1 MIGVVLALLIVP
13 LAAGITCAVLP
24 LRAVRA
30 AAAVTVAS
38 GIACFGLVLALV
50 PAAAHHDLNYL
61 SYLRVDAV
69 SVIFLLATGF
79 LYAAVAVY
87 AVGYTKRH
95 EDLYARRFYAGLNLF
110 AWAMLAAPLMSSLAL
125 LWIAVEVTTI
135 ISALLVAIEDTDGA
149 AEAAWK
155 YVLIASAG
163 LSLAL
168 LGTVFAYYAGSQVL
182 GEHYNLAIQPLI
194 AAGAHLPHTPVRLA
208 FLLALLGYGTK
219 VGLFPVHTWLPDA
232 HSEAPTPVSA
242 LLSGSLLAVSFYAI
256 LRFYQFTAAAL
267 GSGFPRDALLAFGVA
282 SLLLAALYVFGQ
294 RDVKR
299 LLAYSSVEHM
309 GILAIGVSF
318 GAPVALAGV
327 MLHVLAHAAA
337 KGNAFMGAGVLVTKF
352 GSKQI
357 SAIRGGLDLLPW
369 SGPLFLLAVF
379 ALSAMPPSGIFRSEF
394 QIVYGGLGSGSY
406 AAAAVL
412 IVLVTVAF
420 FGLTASATQMLFTPA
435 PARAISRGEPSAWMV
450 VPVLAGVAV
459 LFILGIHPPGELTG
473 LIDRAVPSWG
483 RPDDDDPARRHRAV
497 GRTLLPGQ
505 GRAPVRRPVRQ
516 QAGGRPAGPV
526 RAPRDGRAA
535 STRWRRRCRPARPAI
550 PGADPAA
557 GRGVLVRA
565 GDPRPLRRGPGR
577 ASAAGAPRSGPARPR
592 THALPRHVAGYR
604 RLHDPA
610 RPGPLRRDGVDRVPG
625 RDAGRGRS
633 RT

>member
-13 LAAGITCAVLP
+13 LAAGLACFALP
-24 LRAVRA
+24 VRA
-30 AAAVTVAS
+30 AAPVTVAA
-38 GIACFGLVLALV
+38 GVACFALVLAVV
-50 PAAAHHDLNYL
+50 PAAAHHDLSYL

-69 SVIFLLATGF
+69 SAIFLLATGF
-79 LYAAVAVY
+79 LYGAVAVY
-87 AVGYTKRH
+87 AVGYLKQH
-95 EDLYARRFYAGLNLF
+95 SDLYARRFYAGLNLF

-135 ISALLVAIEDTDGA
+135 ISALLVAIEDTDRA

-155 YVLIASAG
+155 YVLLASAG
-163 LSLAL
+163 LGLAL

-182 GEHYNLAIQPLI
+182 GEHYNLAIGPLI
-194 AAGAHLPHTPVRLA
+194 AAGPHLPATPVRLA

-267 GSGFPRDALLAFGVA
+267 GSRFPRDALLAFGVA
-282 SLLLAALYVFGQ
+282 TLLLAALYVFGQ

-299 LLAYSSVEHM
+299 LLAYSSMEHM

-337 KGNAFMGAGVLVTKF
+337 KGNAFMGAGVLAAKF

-379 ALSAMPPSGIFRSEF
+379 ALAAMPPSGLFRSEF
-394 QIVYGGLGSGSY
+394 QIVYGGLGSGGY

-420 FGLTASATQMLFTPA
+420 AGLTASATRMLFSPA
-435 PARAISRGEPSAWMV
+435 PARPVLSRGEPSAWMV
-450 VPVLAGVAV
+450 VPVIAGVAV
-459 LFILGIHPPGELTG
+459 LLILGVHPPGELTG
-473 LIDRAVPSWG
+473 LIARAVTQLG
-483 RPDDDDPARRHRAV
+483 AAR
-497 GRTLLPGQ
+497 
-505 GRAPVRRPVRQ
+505 
-516 QAGGRPAGPV
+516 
-526 RAPRDGRAA
+526 
-535 STRWRRRCRPARPAI
+535 
-550 PGADPAA
+550 
-557 GRGVLVRA
+557 
-565 GDPRPLRRGPGR
+565 
-577 ASAAGAPRSGPARPR
+577 
-592 THALPRHVAGYR
+592 
-604 RLHDPA
+604 
-610 RPGPLRRDGVDRVPG
+610 
-625 RDAGRGRS
+625 
-633 RT
+633 

>member
-13 LAAGITCAVLP
+13 AAAGL
-24 LRAVRA
+24 
-30 AAAVTVAS
+30 
-38 GIACFGLVLALV
+38 ACFALPARMAAGLTVVSGLISFALVLAVV
-50 PAAAHHDLNYL
+50 PAAAHHDLSYL

-69 SVIFLLATGF
+69 SAIFLLATGF
-79 LYAAVAVY
+79 LYGAVAVY
-87 AVGYTKRH
+87 SVGYAKGH
-95 EDLYARRFYAGLNLF
+95 HDRRFYAGLNLF

-135 ISALLVAIEDTDGA
+135 ISALLVAIEAPSTEEGDGA

-163 LSLAL
+163 LGLAL
-168 LGTVFAYYAGSQVL
+168 LGTVFAYYAGSVVL
-182 GEHYNLAIQPLI
+182 GEHYDLAIQPLI
-194 AAGAHLPHTPVRLA
+194 AAGPHLPATPVRLA

-256 LRFYQFTAAAL
+256 LRFYQVAAAAL

-337 KGNAFMGAGVLVTKF
+337 KGNAFMGAGVLVVKF
-352 GSKQI
+352 GSKRI
-357 SAIRGGLDLLPW
+357 SALRGGLDLLPW

-394 QIVYGGLGSGSY
+394 QIVYGGLGSGNY

-420 FGLTASATQMLFTPA
+420 FGLTASVTRMLFTPA
-435 PARAISRGEPSAWMV
+435 PLRARPTLSRGEPSAWMV
-450 VPVLAGVAV
+450 VPVIAGVAV
-459 LFILGIHPPGELTG
+459 LFILGLHPPAELTG
-473 LIDRAVPSWG
+473 LISRAVAQLG
-483 RPDDDDPARRHRAV
+483 A
-497 GRTLLPGQ
+497 
-505 GRAPVRRPVRQ
+505 
-516 QAGGRPAGPV
+516 
-526 RAPRDGRAA
+526 
-535 STRWRRRCRPARPAI
+535 TR
-550 PGADPAA
+550 
-557 GRGVLVRA
+557 
-565 GDPRPLRRGPGR
+565 
-577 ASAAGAPRSGPARPR
+577 
-592 THALPRHVAGYR
+592 
-604 RLHDPA
+604 
-610 RPGPLRRDGVDRVPG
+610 
-625 RDAGRGRS
+625 
-633 RT
+633 

>member
-24 LRAVRA
+24 ARTVRA

-38 GIACFGLVLALV
+38 GIGCFALVLALV
-50 PAAAHHDLNYL
+50 PATAHHDLNYL

-69 SVIFLLATGF
+69 SAIFLLATGF
-79 LYAAVAVY
+79 LYAAMAVY
-87 AVGYTKRH
+87 SVGYLRRH
-95 EDLYARRFYAGLNLF
+95 EELYARRFYAGLNLF
-110 AWAMLAAPLMSSLAL
+110 AWSMLAAPLMSSLAL

-135 ISALLVAIEDTDGA
+135 ISALLVAIEAPPTDDGAGA

-194 AAGAHLPHTPVRLA
+194 QAGARLPHTPVRLA
-208 FLLALLGYGTK
+208 FMLALLGYGTK
-219 VGLFPVHTWLPDA
+219 VGFFPVHTWLPDA

-256 LRFYQFTAAAL
+256 LRFYQVAAATEK
-267 GSGFPRDALLAFGVA
+267 GGGEVGGGFPRDALLAFGVA

-294 RDVKR
+294 RDIKR

-309 GILAIGVSF
+309 GILAVGVSF

-337 KGNAFMGAGVLVTKF
+337 KGNAFMGAGVFAVKY

-357 SAIRGGLDLLPW
+357 SALRGGLDVLPW

-379 ALSAMPPSGIFRSEF
+379 ALAAMPPSGIFRSEF
-394 QIVYGGLGSGSY
+394 QIVYGGFGSGNY
-406 AAAAVL
+406 AATAVL

-420 FGLTASATQMLFTPA
+420 FGLTASATRMLFTPA
-435 PARAISRGEPSAWMV
+435 PRTLNRSEPSIWMV
-450 VPVLAGVAV
+450 IPVVAGVAV
-459 LFILGIHPPGELTG
+459 LFILGLHPPAELTG
-473 LIDRAVPSWG
+473 LIY
-483 RPDDDDPARRHRAV
+483 
-497 GRTLLPGQ
+497 
-505 GRAPVRRPVRQ
+505 
-516 QAGGRPAGPV
+516 
-526 RAPRDGRAA
+526 RAA
-535 STRWRRRCRPARPAI
+535 AQLGAAR
-550 PGADPAA
+550 
-557 GRGVLVRA
+557 
-565 GDPRPLRRGPGR
+565 
-577 ASAAGAPRSGPARPR
+577 
-592 THALPRHVAGYR
+592 
-604 RLHDPA
+604 
-610 RPGPLRRDGVDRVPG
+610 
-625 RDAGRGRS
+625 
-633 RT
+633 

>member
-13 LAAGITCAVLP
+13 AAAGL
-24 LRAVRA
+24 
-30 AAAVTVAS
+30 
-38 GIACFGLVLALV
+38 ACFALPARMAAGLTVVSGLISFALVLAVV
-50 PAAAHHDLNYL
+50 PAAAHHDLSYL

-69 SVIFLLATGF
+69 SAIFLLATGF
-79 LYAAVAVY
+79 LYGAVAVY
-87 AVGYTKRH
+87 SVGYAKGH
-95 EDLYARRFYAGLNLF
+95 HDRRFYAGLNLF

-135 ISALLVAIEDTDGA
+135 ISALLVAIEAPSTEEGDGA

-163 LSLAL
+163 LGLAL
-168 LGTVFAYYAGSQVL
+168 LGTVFAYCAGSVVL
-182 GEHYNLAIQPLI
+182 GEHYDLAIQPLI
-194 AAGAHLPHTPVRLA
+194 AAGPHLPATPVRLA

-256 LRFYQFTAAAL
+256 LRFYQVAAAAL

-337 KGNAFMGAGVLVTKF
+337 KGNAFMGAGVLVVKF
-352 GSKQI
+352 GSKRI
-357 SAIRGGLDLLPW
+357 SALRGGLDLLPW

-394 QIVYGGLGSGSY
+394 QIVYGGLGSGNY

-420 FGLTASATQMLFTPA
+420 FGLTASVTRMLFTPA
-435 PARAISRGEPSAWMV
+435 PLRARPTLSRGEPSAWMV
-450 VPVLAGVAV
+450 VPVIAGVAV
-459 LFILGIHPPGELTG
+459 LFILGLHPPAELTG
-473 LIDRAVPSWG
+473 LISRAVAQLG
-483 RPDDDDPARRHRAV
+483 A
-497 GRTLLPGQ
+497 
-505 GRAPVRRPVRQ
+505 
-516 QAGGRPAGPV
+516 
-526 RAPRDGRAA
+526 
-535 STRWRRRCRPARPAI
+535 TR
-550 PGADPAA
+550 
-557 GRGVLVRA
+557 
-565 GDPRPLRRGPGR
+565 
-577 ASAAGAPRSGPARPR
+577 
-592 THALPRHVAGYR
+592 
-604 RLHDPA
+604 
-610 RPGPLRRDGVDRVPG
+610 
-625 RDAGRGRS
+625 
-633 RT
+633 

>member
-1 MIGVVLALLIVP
+1 VIGVMLSILIVP
-13 LAAGITCAVLP
+13 VVAGITCAVVP
-24 LRAVRA
+24 ARRTRVA
-30 AAAVTVAS
+30 AAITVTAGV
-38 GIACFGLVLALV
+38 ACFALVLTLV
-50 PAAAHHDLNYL
+50 PAAAHRDLNYL
-61 SYLRVDAV
+61 SYLRADAV
-69 SVIFLLATGF
+69 SAIFLLATGF
-79 LYAAVAVY
+79 LYAAVAIY

-95 EDLYARRFYAGLNLF
+95 EDLYGRRFYAGLNLF

-163 LSLAL
+163 LGLAL

-182 GEHYNLAIQPLI
+182 GEHYNLAIGPLI
-194 AAGAHLPHTPVRLA
+194 AAGPHLPATPVRLA

-256 LRFYQFTAAAL
+256 LRFYQFTAAL
-267 GSGFPRDALLAFGVA
+267 GSSFPRDALLAFGVG

-352 GSKQI
+352 GSKRI
-357 SAIRGGLDLLPW
+357 SASRGGLDLLPW
-369 SGPLFLLAVF
+369 SAPLFLLAVF
-379 ALSAMPPSGIFRSEF
+379 ALAAMPPSGIFRSEF
-394 QIVYGGLGSGSY
+394 QIVYGGLGSGNY

-420 FGLTASATQMLFTPA
+420 FGLTASATRMLFTPA
-435 PARAISRGEPSAWMV
+435 PLRARPSLSRGEPSAWMV
-450 VPVLAGVAV
+450 VPVVAGIAV
-459 LFILGIHPPGELTG
+459 LFILGLHPPGELTS
-473 LIDRAVPSWG
+473 LISRAVIQLG
-483 RPDDDDPARRHRAV
+483 A
-497 GRTLLPGQ
+497 
-505 GRAPVRRPVRQ
+505 
-516 QAGGRPAGPV
+516 
-526 RAPRDGRAA
+526 
-535 STRWRRRCRPARPAI
+535 TR
-550 PGADPAA
+550 
-557 GRGVLVRA
+557 
-565 GDPRPLRRGPGR
+565 
-577 ASAAGAPRSGPARPR
+577 
-592 THALPRHVAGYR
+592 
-604 RLHDPA
+604 
-610 RPGPLRRDGVDRVPG
+610 
-625 RDAGRGRS
+625 
-633 RT
+633 